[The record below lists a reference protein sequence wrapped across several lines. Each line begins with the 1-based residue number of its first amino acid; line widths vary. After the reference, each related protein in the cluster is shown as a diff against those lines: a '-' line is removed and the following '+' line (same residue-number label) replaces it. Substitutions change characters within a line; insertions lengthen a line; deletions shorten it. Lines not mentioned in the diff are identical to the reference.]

1 MATREKPEAK
11 AEATAPVQEVPE
23 VKVSPV
29 FAVGKLRS
37 NCVELFG
44 VTSSTFDGAMY
55 GHDLDKQYS
64 VDEVKKIISAFL
76 NGGK

>member
-1 MATREKPEAK
+1 MATKAKPEAK
-11 AEATAPVQEVPE
+11 VEAAAPEQAVPE
-23 VKVSPV
+23 VKASPV
-29 FAVGKLRS
+29 FVVGKLRS

-55 GHDLDKQYS
+55 GHDLDKKYS